1 MLINPTLQSVGT
13 KALAKMTQ
21 TFVFFNLGTVL
32 AVVISLLV
40 CTKEKNTAKYTF
52 THTINGSGWNSE
64 GLTFLLGL
72 LSVQWTM

>member
-1 MLINPTLQSVGT
+1 M
-13 KALAKMTQ
+13 LAKMTR

-32 AVVISLLV
+32 AVIIALLV
-40 CTKEKNTAKYTF
+40 CTDQKNSAKYTF
-52 THTINGSGWNSE
+52 THTVNGSGWDSM